1 MINSVKAGAAKG
13 IQTTAFLAKI
23 VIPVY
28 FVVTIIQHTA
38 MIDIIAKLF
47 SPIMSLFNLPG
58 EAAIVLVLGN
68 CLNIYAAIGAM
79 SAIDL
84 TVHQATTIALM
95 LSFSHSL
102 FMETAVVKM
111 LGTSASKA
119 VFTRLA
125 MMVIAG
131 VASGH
136 IGGALL

>member
-1 MINSVKAGAAKG
+1 MINSIKTGAVKG
-13 IQTTAFLAKI
+13 IQTTVFLAKI

-28 FVVTIIQHTA
+28 FVVTIVQHTA

-58 EAAIVLVLGN
+58 EAAIVIVLGN

-84 TVHQATTIALM
+84 TIHQATTIALM

-119 VFTRLA
+119 VLIRLV
-125 MMVIAG
+125 MMIIAG
-131 VASGH
+131 AAAGN
-136 IGGALL
+136 IGGAFI

>member
-1 MINSVKAGAAKG
+1 MINSVKAGAVKG
-13 IQTTAFLAKI
+13 IQTTVFLAKI

-28 FVVTIIQHTA
+28 FVITVVQHTA

-47 SPIMSLFNLPG
+47 SPIMSMFNLPG
-58 EAAIVLVLGN
+58 EAAIVIVLGN

-131 VASGH
+131 VVSGH
-136 IGGALL
+136 MGGMLL